1 MPEVRLTQV
10 FLTSCH
16 TLFYGSSR
24 KSTRE
29 QLVELT
35 TGLVANIDPLS
46 AILDTTQFYT
56 NFKAAYNRLSPA
68 HSRAADVGGPRGGRP
83 GVRGRG
89 RGRGRGPPG
98 GRAPVNQVAAPAG
111 DDNPYEDCSDG

>member
-1 MPEVRLTQV
+1 MDKIKVPFVCQVVGQTSGPVTWVWPGSFAFPGELTPVLEVRLTQV

-35 TGLVANIDPLS
+35 AGLVAKIDPQL
-46 AILDTTQFYT
+46 AIPDTTQFYT
-56 NFKAAYNRLSPA
+56 TFKAAYQGLSLA
-68 HSRAADVGGPRGGRP
+68 HSRAADVGRPMGR
-83 GVRGRG
+83 
-89 RGRGRGPPG
+89 
-98 GRAPVNQVAAPAG
+98 
-111 DDNPYEDCSDG
+111 